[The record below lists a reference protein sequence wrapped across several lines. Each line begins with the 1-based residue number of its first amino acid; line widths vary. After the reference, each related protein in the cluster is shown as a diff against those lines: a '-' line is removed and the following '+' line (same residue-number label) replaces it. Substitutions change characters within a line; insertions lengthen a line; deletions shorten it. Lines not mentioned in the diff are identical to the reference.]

1 MAAASHLPKEHAVKT
16 VVFGFAA
23 VTLAAL
29 SSGCGYSER
38 TYAVQ
43 APAPGV
49 QGAVAVPGAEYYGDR
64 TYSNGYY
71 YYPSSGRYVRAY

>member
-1 MAAASHLPKEHAVKT
+1 MAAASHLPKEHAMKT

-43 APAPGV
+43 ARAPGV

>member
-1 MAAASHLPKEHAVKT
+1 MKT

-49 QGAVAVPGAEYYGDR
+49 QGAVVPGAEYYGDR

>member
-1 MAAASHLPKEHAVKT
+1 MKT
-16 VVFGFAA
+16 VFIGLAA
-23 VTLAAL
+23 VALAAL
-29 SSGCGYSER
+29 TSGCGYSER

-43 APAPGV
+43 ASAPSAER
-49 QGAVAVPGAEYYGDR
+49 AVAVPGAEYDGDR